1 MPTEHTVKRFDD
13 ELQKLDAS
21 ISEMGGLAES
31 QLSMALAAL
40 RERDSQ
46 TAEKVMKDDSRVDEF
61 DRAVQAQVIRMLALR
76 QPVAD
81 DLRLIVTSI
90 KIASALERIADYA
103 KNVAKRSLQ
112 IQALTA
118 PPSALNGVDR
128 LGRLVQG
135 LLKDVLDALASK
147 DDARARAVWTRDA
160 DVDDVYHS
168 LVREL
173 LTYMMEDARTI
184 SACTQ
189 LMFMAKNI
197 ERIGDHATNIA
208 ELLLFRWTGEE
219 VVEERPRGTS

>member
-1 MPTEHTVKRFDD
+1 MPADHMVKRFDD
-13 ELQKLDAS
+13 ELEKLDAS

-31 QLSMALAAL
+31 QLAMALAAL
-40 RERDSQ
+40 RERNSE
-46 TAEKVMKDDSRVDEF
+46 TAEKVMKADNRVDEL
-61 DRAVQAQVIRMLALR
+61 DRTVQNQVIRMLALR
-76 QPVAD
+76 QPMAN

-112 IQALTA
+112 LHSLTIPPTALT
-118 PPSALNGVDR
+118 GVDR
-128 LGRLVQG
+128 LGRLVQA
-135 LLKDVLDALASK
+135 LLKDVLDALSSK
-147 DDARARAVWTRDA
+147 DAARARAVWTRDA

>member
-1 MPTEHTVKRFDD
+1 MPAEHMVRRFDD
-13 ELQKLDAS
+13 ELEKLDAT

-31 QLSMALAAL
+31 QLAMALAAL
-40 RERDSQ
+40 REHNSE
-46 TAEKVMKDDSRVDEF
+46 TAEKVMKADNRVDEL
-61 DRAVQAQVIRMLALR
+61 DRAVQNQVIRMLALR
-76 QPVAD
+76 QPMAN

-112 IQALTA
+112 IQPLTTPSPAL
-118 PPSALNGVDR
+118 SGVDR
-128 LGRLVQG
+128 LGRLVQA

-147 DDARARAVWTRDA
+147 DIERARAVWTRDA
-160 DVDDVYHS
+160 DIDDVYHG

>member
-1 MPTEHTVKRFDD
+1 MPAEHMVRRFDD
-13 ELQKLDAS
+13 ELEKLDAS

-31 QLSMALAAL
+31 QLAMALAAL
-40 RERDSQ
+40 REHNSE
-46 TAEKVMKDDSRVDEF
+46 TAEKVMKADNRVDEL
-61 DRAVQAQVIRMLALR
+61 DRAVQNQVIRMLALR
-76 QPVAD
+76 QPMAN

-112 IQALTA
+112 IQSLTTPSPAL
-118 PPSALNGVDR
+118 SGVDR
-128 LGRLVQG
+128 LGRLVQA

-147 DDARARAVWTRDA
+147 DIERARAVWTRDA
-160 DVDDVYHS
+160 DIDDVYHG

>member
-1 MPTEHTVKRFDD
+1 MPAEHMVKRFDE

-40 RERDSQ
+40 RERDSV
-46 TAEKVMKDDSRVDEF
+46 TAEKVMKADHRVDEF
-61 DRAVQAQVIRMLALR
+61 DRTVQAQVIRMLALR
-76 QPVAD
+76 QPMAD

-90 KIASALERIADYA
+90 KIASALERVADYA

-112 IQALTA
+112 LHTLTTPSTAL
-118 PPSALNGVDR
+118 SGVDR
-128 LGRLVQG
+128 LGRLVQA
-135 LLKDVLDALASK
+135 LLKDVLDSLATK
-147 DDARARAVWTRDA
+147 DADRARAVWTRDA
-160 DVDDVYHS
+160 DIDDVYHG

>member
-1 MPTEHTVKRFDD
+1 MPAEHMVKRFDE
-13 ELQKLDAS
+13 ELDKLDAT

-31 QLSMALAAL
+31 QIAMALAAL
-40 RERDSQ
+40 RERDSE
-46 TAEKVMKDDSRVDEF
+46 TAEKVMKADHRIDEL
-61 DRAVQAQVIRMLALR
+61 DRAVQTQVIRMLALR
-76 QPVAD
+76 QPMAI

-103 KNVAKRSLQ
+103 KNIAKRSLQ
-112 IQALTA
+112 VQHLTT
-118 PPSALNGVDR
+118 PSSALSGVDR
-128 LGRLVQG
+128 LGRLVQA
-135 LLKDVLDALASK
+135 LLKDVLDSLSSK
-147 DDARARAVWTRDA
+147 DAERARAVWVRDA
-160 DVDDVYHS
+160 EIDDVYNG

-219 VVEERPRGTS
+219 IVEERPRGTS

>member
-1 MPTEHTVKRFDD
+1 MPAEHMVRRFDD
-13 ELQKLDAS
+13 ELDKLDAS

-31 QLSMALAAL
+31 QLAMALAAL
-40 RERDSQ
+40 REHNSE
-46 TAEKVMKDDSRVDEF
+46 TAEKVMKADNRVDEL
-61 DRAVQAQVIRMLALR
+61 DRAVQNQVIRMLALR
-76 QPVAD
+76 QPMAN

-112 IQALTA
+112 IQSLTTPPQAL
-118 PPSALNGVDR
+118 SGVDR
-128 LGRLVQG
+128 LGRLVQA
-135 LLKDVLDALASK
+135 LLKDVLDALSSK
-147 DDARARAVWTRDA
+147 DIERARAVWTRDA
-160 DVDDVYHS
+160 DIDDVYHS

>member
-1 MPTEHTVKRFDD
+1 MPAEHLVKRFDD
-13 ELQKLDAS
+13 ELEKLDAS

-31 QLSMALAAL
+31 QLAMALAAL
-40 RERDSQ
+40 RERNSE
-46 TAEKVMKDDSRVDEF
+46 TAEKVMKADNRVDEL
-61 DRAVQAQVIRMLALR
+61 DRAVQNQVIRLLALR
-76 QPVAD
+76 QPMAN

-112 IQALTA
+112 IQSMTT
-118 PPSALNGVDR
+118 PPLALNGVDR
-128 LGRLVQG
+128 LGRLVQN
-135 LLKDVLDALASK
+135 LLKDVLDALSSK

>member
-1 MPTEHTVKRFDD
+1 MPAEHLVKRFDD
-13 ELQKLDAS
+13 ELEKLDAS

-31 QLSMALAAL
+31 QLAMALAAL
-40 RERDSQ
+40 RERNSE
-46 TAEKVMKDDSRVDEF
+46 TAEKVMKADNRVDEL
-61 DRAVQAQVIRMLALR
+61 DRAVQNQVIRLLALR
-76 QPVAD
+76 QPMAN

-112 IQALTA
+112 IQTMTT
-118 PPSALNGVDR
+118 PPLALNGVDR
-128 LGRLVQG
+128 LGRLVQN
-135 LLKDVLDALASK
+135 LLKDVLDALSSK

>member
-1 MPTEHTVKRFDD
+1 MPAEHLVKRFDD
-13 ELQKLDAS
+13 ELKKLDAS

-31 QLSMALAAL
+31 QLAMALTAL
-40 RERDSQ
+40 RERDSEM
-46 TAEKVMKDDSRVDEF
+46 AEKVMKADHRVDEF

-76 QPVAD
+76 QPMAD
-81 DLRLIVTSI
+81 DLRVIVTSI
-90 KIASALERIADYA
+90 KVASALERIADYA

-112 IQALTA
+112 IQQMTT
-118 PPSALNGVDR
+118 PPSALTGVDR
-128 LGRLVQG
+128 LGRLVQA
-135 LLKDVLDALASK
+135 LLKDVLDALPSK
-147 DDARARAVWTRDA
+147 DTARARAAWARDA
-160 DVDDVYHS
+160 EIDDQYHG

-208 ELLLFRWTGEE
+208 ELLLYRWTGEE
-219 VVEERPRGTS
+219 VVEERPRGTA

>member
-1 MPTEHTVKRFDD
+1 MPAEHMVKRFDD
-13 ELQKLDAS
+13 ELDKLDAS

-31 QLSMALAAL
+31 QLAMALAAL
-40 RERDSQ
+40 RERNSE
-46 TAEKVMKDDSRVDEF
+46 TAEKVMKADNRVDEL
-61 DRAVQAQVIRMLALR
+61 DRTVQNQVIRMLALR
-76 QPVAD
+76 QPMAN

-103 KNVAKRSLQ
+103 KNIAKRSLQ
-112 IQALTA
+112 IQTLTTPPPAL
-118 PPSALNGVDR
+118 SGVDR
-128 LGRLVQG
+128 LGRLVQA
-135 LLKDVLDALASK
+135 LLKDVLDALSSK

-160 DVDDVYHS
+160 DIDDVYHG

>member
-1 MPTEHTVKRFDD
+1 MPAEHLVKRFDD
-13 ELQKLDAS
+13 ELEKLDAS

-31 QLSMALAAL
+31 QLAMALAAL
-40 RERDSQ
+40 RERNSE
-46 TAEKVMKDDSRVDEF
+46 TAEKVMKADNRVDEL
-61 DRAVQAQVIRMLALR
+61 DRTVQNQVIRMLALR
-76 QPVAD
+76 QPMAN

-112 IQALTA
+112 IQSMTT
-118 PPSALNGVDR
+118 PPLALNGVDR
-128 LGRLVQG
+128 LGRLVQS
-135 LLKDVLDALASK
+135 LLKDVLDALSSK
-147 DDARARAVWTRDA
+147 DDARARAVWKRDA
-160 DVDDVYHS
+160 DIDDVYHS